1 MVLKKS
7 TIKVL
12 IYNHGSQIFWKKNQ
26 IPGLELPV
34 FDGSFM
40 KPGGSLK
47 FLNYPKPAKF
57 F

>member
-1 MVLKKS
+1 MVLKC
-7 TIKVL
+7 
-12 IYNHGSQIFWKKNQ
+12 FWKKNE

-40 KPGGSLK
+40 KPGGSFK
-47 FLNYPKPAKF
+47 FLKYPKPAKF